1 MENYNMRSFIL
12 SFALL
17 TASLP
22 AFAYLAPRPIE
33 AGGFDSPWIE
43 ILVDHADP
51 NAKVEVDGDTFV
63 VDAQASY
70 NVDDESRGGLFFVP
84 RELGSE
90 DFHESFS
97 LGSGDRTCSYSI
109 KYTVETSS
117 LQPSA
122 TSTGSELA
130 SCTHELTQDG
140 NLNIMKF
147 VMD

>member
-1 MENYNMRSFIL
+1 MRSFVL

-33 AGGFDSPWIE
+33 AGGFNSPWIE
-43 ILVDHADP
+43 MLVEHGDP
-51 NAKVEVDGDTFV
+51 NANVEVHGDTFV
-63 VDAQASY
+63 VDMQASF
-70 NVDDESRGGLFFVP
+70 NLDDESRGGLFFVA
-84 RELGSE
+84 RELGSD

-97 LGSGDRTCSYSI
+97 LGSGARTCSYSI

-122 TSTGSELA
+122 RSTGPELA
-130 SCTHELTQDG
+130 SCTHQLTQDG
-140 NLNIMKF
+140 NRNILKF

>member
-1 MENYNMRSFIL
+1 MRSFVV

-33 AGGFDSPWIE
+33 AGGFDGPWIE
-43 ILVDHADP
+43 MLVDHADP
-51 NAKVEVDGDTFV
+51 NANVEVHGDTFV
-63 VDAQASY
+63 VDMQASF
-70 NVDDESRGGLFFVP
+70 NLEDESRGGLFFVA
-84 RELGSE
+84 RELGSD

-97 LGSGDRTCSYSI
+97 LGSGARTCSYSI

-122 TSTGSELA
+122 SSTGSELA
-130 SCTHELTQDG
+130 SCTHQLTQDG
-140 NLNIMKF
+140 NRNILKF

>member
-1 MENYNMRSFIL
+1 MRSFVL

-33 AGGFDSPWIE
+33 AGGFNSPWIE
-43 ILVDHADP
+43 MLVEHGDP
-51 NAKVEVDGDTFV
+51 NANVEVHGDTFV
-63 VDAQASY
+63 VDMQASF
-70 NVDDESRGGLFFVP
+70 NLDDESRGGLFFVA
-84 RELGSE
+84 RELGSD

-97 LGSGDRTCSYSI
+97 LGSGARTCSYSI

-117 LQPSA
+117 LRPSA
-122 TSTGSELA
+122 TSTGPELA
-130 SCTHELTQDG
+130 SCTHQLTQDG
-140 NLNIMKF
+140 NRNILKF